1 MDGRLVELSELVAE
15 NTVAAAEGLATSTDS
30 GGVAAAAAAAA
41 REVADTVAVELAAL
55 TEVQT
60 AVGEAQAST
69 AEELAEMSDRFDCE
83 KHRVHHF

>member
-30 GGVAAAAAAAA
+30 GGVAAAAAA

-55 TEVQT
+55 MEVQT